1 MRCLLIDDNPI
12 DLLVNEKVVLSIK
25 PDANITKANSAQQ
38 ALEFLQQPEG
48 EAPDIILLDIKM
60 PFMDG
65 FEFIQELKVLNL
77 QSLKNC
83 RIFLVSSSLDPDD
96 QSRAENNPLVYDFL
110 EKPLRTNDLKERL
123 RTAPK

>member
-123 RTAPK
+123 RTVPK